1 MGLFAGGLS
10 SYTSN
15 SNTEEEPK
23 DPNEDE
29 EATAGMELAIQGIQM
44 RPLVFFKGQSELMG
58 HVWSGTA
65 SEKTPAYQGITLLQ
79 DHKQLIHLH
88 NGAVF
93 DLTVNGA
100 ISVDLNGKIEISLWS
115 RNADTRVE
123 QK

>member
-10 SYTSN
+10 SYTS
-15 SNTEEEPK
+15 SGNTEPEPE
-23 DPNEDE
+23 DPNEDTT
-29 EATAGMELAIQGIQM
+29 ATAGLELAIQGVQM

-79 DHKQLIHLH
+79 DHKQIIHLH
-88 NGAVF
+88 NGALL

-100 ISVDLNGKIEISLWS
+100 VSVDLNGKIEISLWS
-115 RNADTRVE
+115 RKADTRLE